1 MRKHRQCLV
10 PISAVMLAVAALAA
24 SAAHAEVT
32 ATRMLE
38 DSVPISS
45 STGLTVI
52 VANVFGSV
60 RATAHDRNTVDM
72 RATETLRGDTQAD
85 LDRARAEVELRT
97 VREDGRVAFQVRR
110 PNDNCGTDCS
120 CRCNNWDGYVAEY
133 DIELLVPRDA
143 AIELKTVN
151 DGEIVVDG
159 VRGDFDVRNVNGAV
173 RLSGVRGA
181 GRATTVNG
189 PLEVSFDRT
198 PPGPTSFKTING
210 KVEVTFPNDLAAD
223 LEFQTMHGE
232 IYTDFDV
239 EPLARDP
246 VGERTRDDTAF
257 VIRAQRPSAVRVGR
271 GGPTH
276 SFETLNGDIYVR
288 EANR

>member
-1 MRKHRQCLV
+1 MV

-38 DSVPISS
+38 DSVPIDS

-60 RATAHDRNTVDM
+60 RVTAHDRNTVDM

-110 PNDNCGTDCS
+110 PNDTCGADCNCG
-120 CRCNNWDGYVAEY
+120 CNHWDGYVAEY
-133 DIELLVPRDA
+133 DIEVFVPRNA
-143 AIELKTVN
+143 AVELKTVN

-173 RLSGVRGA
+173 RLSGLRGA

-189 PLEVSFDRT
+189 PLEASFERAPT
-198 PPGPTSFKTING
+198 AATSFKTING
-210 KVEVTFPNDLAAD
+210 EVEVTFPADLAAD

-246 VGERTRDDTAF
+246 VGERTRDGAAV
-257 VIRAQRPSAVRVGR
+257 VIRAQRPSAVRVGA

-276 SFETLNGDIYVR
+276 TFETLNGDVYVR
-288 EANR
+288 EASR

>member
-1 MRKHRQCLV
+1 MQKHRQCSV
-10 PISAVMLAVAALAA
+10 GVIAVALAVAVLAA
-24 SAAHAEVT
+24 GTVRADVT

-38 DSVPISS
+38 DSVPIDSAA
-45 STGLTVI
+45 GLTVI
-52 VANVFGSV
+52 VDNVFGSV
-60 RATAHDRNTVDM
+60 RVAAHDRNTVDM

-173 RLSGVRGA
+173 RLSGLRGA

-189 PLEVSFDRT
+189 PLEVSFERT

-210 KVEVTFPNDLAAD
+210 EVEVTFPNDLAAD

-246 VGERTRDDTAF
+246 VGERTRDGTAF

-288 EANR
+288 EASR